1 MLTRPWLYLHI
12 QVFIPK
18 NAKEDMSSSQTF
30 LFDMVNEVAGTTAF
44 LKQIL
49 EDSGIVK
56 VLHDCRQDAAA
67 LLAQR
72 GITLT
77 QVFDTQVTNKHSP
90 S

>member
-1 MLTRPWLYLHI
+1 MPRPWLYLHT

-18 NAKEDMSSSQTF
+18 NAEEDMSASQTF

-44 LKQIL
+44 L
-49 EDSGIVK
+49 ENSGVVK